1 MKIYAISGL
10 GADKR
15 VFQYLNLDFDMIPI
29 NWIEP
34 IKGESIE
41 DYAKRL
47 SSKIKLNEKFAIMGV
62 SFGGLVAVEIS
73 KISNPEIT
81 ILISSA
87 ETRKEIP
94 KLYRFIGGLG
104 ILKIL
109 PKKMFD
115 PPRLLARFLFGAKH
129 FELLNQILNDTDLNF
144 AKWAINE
151 LINWGNSEKVKNQTL
166 KISGSRDKLIPPILG
181 EDIIEIK
188 GGQHFMIVDRANE
201 ISDTINENL
210 RKRTDNNGYMPCR

>member
-29 NWIEP
+29 DWIKP
-34 IKGESIE
+34 IKDESLE
-41 DYAKRL
+41 NYSKRL
-47 SSKIKLNEKFAIMGV
+47 SSKIKLNEKFVIMGV

-73 KISNPEIT
+73 KILNPEIT

-87 ETRKEIP
+87 ETRREIP
-94 KLYRFIGGLG
+94 KLYRIIGDLG
-104 ILKIL
+104 IMRIL

-115 PPRLLARFLFGAKH
+115 PPRILARFLFGAEK
-129 FELLNQILNDTDLNF
+129 FELLNQILDDTDLNF
-144 AKWAINE
+144 AKWAVNE
-151 LINWGNSEKVKNQTL
+151 LINWKNSERVKNQLL
-166 KISGSRDKLIPPILG
+166 KISGSRDKLIPPRLG
-181 EDIIEIK
+181 EDIIEIM
-188 GGQHFMIVDRANE
+188 GGQHFMIVDRADE
-201 ISDTINENL
+201 ISDMINDNL